1 MTANPKA
8 EVGRAGVVSAASN
21 IAHAFGM
28 ELPNEAVS
36 GI

>member
-1 MTANPKA
+1 MTANPTA

-21 IAHAFGM
+21 ITHAFCI